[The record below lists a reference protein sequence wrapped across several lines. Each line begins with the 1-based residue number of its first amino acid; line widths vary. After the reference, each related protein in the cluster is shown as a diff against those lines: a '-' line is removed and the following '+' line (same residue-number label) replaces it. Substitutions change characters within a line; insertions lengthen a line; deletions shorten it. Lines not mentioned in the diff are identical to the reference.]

1 MAKQY
6 SDPLEWTDGELGT
19 FQLTLKDADRD
30 AFAVL
35 VTDTLT
41 AKYAEPGSDYAEI
54 GAVTISDGT
63 NGVVDLAIDATA
75 SALLTQGNYD
85 LIIWVTRGATILKAF
100 GPAKIVVS
108 KG

>member
-6 SDPLEWTDGELGT
+6 SDPLEWTDGQLGT

-30 AFAVL
+30 AYVL
-35 VTDTLT
+35 TGAETLT

-54 GAVTISDGT
+54 GTVTISDGT
-63 NGVVDLAIDATA
+63 NGVVDLTIGAVA

-85 LIIWVTRGATILKAF
+85 LIIWVTRGATVLKAF
-100 GPAKIVVS
+100 GPSRVVVS